1 MTPPISPIASIAKKD
16 ATSNT
21 SSRCTSPAISITQK
35 ALTES
40 SASFASSGSFH
51 SHITTHTTGAEIA
64 SSGIDLTGLGSFFV
78 VKTYDHETHVP
89 TPLEALPKEI
99 LEALPFKPSTVTKT
113 RTLWSDQ
120 HMTTLAMPTDKAMLA
135 TLSYYQLK
143 YGVPIVLAASGKSIK
158 QAILSSSF
166 GDEVT
171 TWGVIVST
179 GTIDVPH
186 VTPLL
191 VHRDHLWQYHIFDLD
206 SANFTLPHLKI
217 LLKGLLEGGLALKLY
232 KVSKPRQADPFSCR
246 TDSLVILKDALVDIA
261 LNSPDDLMKFIN
273 VDTSLKLDIYSGE
286 FSLPAAWAKTVQVS
300 SALPSDLSLLVNNK
314 HEQSLAD
321 FRTRFIQ
328 KVSKQETY
336 CVSTT
341 TPDGSEVSREYK
353 LSLKYHVNTYLN
365 YKALRLV
372 KLMKRLTSENDPRI
386 IAIFNALKKA
396 YNP

>member
-1 MTPPISPIASIAKKD
+1 MTTPITPVALDAKKEAVSSD
-16 ATSNT
+16 P
-21 SSRCTSPAISITQK
+21 SRCTSPAISITQK

-40 SASFASSGSFH
+40 SACFGGSTSFKSHVATHSSGAS
-51 SHITTHTTGAEIA
+51 IL

-78 VKTYDHETHVP
+78 IKTYDHETHVP

-120 HMTTLAMPTDKAMLA
+120 HMTTLPMPTEKAMLA

-158 QAILSSSF
+158 QALLSSVF

-186 VTPLL
+186 VTPLI

-206 SANFTLPHLKI
+206 SANFTLPHLKM
-217 LLKGLLEGGLALKLY
+217 LLKGLLESGLAMNLY

-246 TDSLVILKDALVDIA
+246 TDSMLILKDALVDIA
-261 LNSPDDLMKFIN
+261 LSSPDDLLKFIN
-273 VDTSLKLDIYSGE
+273 VDTSVKLDIYSGQ
-286 FSLPAAWAKTVQVS
+286 FTIPAAWAKTVQVS
-300 SALPSDLSLLVNNK
+300 SALPGDLSLLVNNK

-321 FRTRFIQ
+321 FRARFVQ
-328 KVSKQETY
+328 KVSKEETY
-336 CVSTT
+336 SVSTT
-341 TPDGSEVSREYK
+341 TPDGNEVSREYK
-353 LSLKYHVNTYLN
+353 LKFSYHVNTYLN

-386 IAIFNALKKA
+386 IAIFNSLKKA